1 MIWTSNA
8 NLWAVAGTVYAL
20 AGAVLLCYATFHV
33 PRPSRAG
40 TTAYDLDVRRLN
52 EQWLDTRIGVVLLAV
67 GFFLQATG
75 ALGTATL
82 NGPAAIVLLGLAFAA
97 VVYAMMRSSIVE
109 RMIEAD
115 KVPAREPASSQHA
128 SAAHVANAAQ
138 PAPAPQAGIA
148 A

>member
-1 MIWTSNA
+1 MIWTSNT
-8 NLWAVAGTVYAL
+8 NLWAVAGMVYAL

-33 PRPSRAG
+33 PRPSRSG
-40 TTAYDLDVRRLN
+40 PTAYDLDARRLN

-82 NGPAAIVLLGLAFAA
+82 NGPAAIVLLGLAFAT
-97 VVYAMMRSSIVE
+97 VVYGMTRSSIVE
-109 RMIEAD
+109 GMIDAD
-115 KVPAREPASSQHA
+115 TVVTRTAAAPHA
-128 SAAHVANAAQ
+128 SAAPHVTNAAQ
-138 PAPAPQAGIA
+138 PASSPQAEIA